1 MAEDKNPAN
10 IDGRTP
16 LHIAARCGLINICKL
31 IVENTKDKNPA
42 DIFGTTPM
50 DFANGN
56 KEMMELFR
64 DYTILENELRF
75 WGILLVGNI
84 IKEILSQL
92 SF

>member
-1 MAEDKNPAN
+1 
-10 IDGRTP
+10 
-16 LHIAARCGLINICKL
+16 
-31 IVENTKDKNPA
+31 
-42 DIFGTTPM
+42 M

-64 DYTILENELRF
+64 DYTILEKKLRF
-75 WGILLVGNI
+75 WGILLMGNI

>member
-1 MAEDKNPAN
+1 
-10 IDGRTP
+10 
-16 LHIAARCGLINICKL
+16 
-31 IVENTKDKNPA
+31 
-42 DIFGTTPM
+42 M

-64 DYTILENELRF
+64 DYTIFENELRF